1 MYNPKLIDQVYYS
14 GLSCRAS
21 RFYVIGMAANLYP
34 SNYCQFASITQN

>member
-21 RFYVIGMAANLYP
+21 RFYVIVTIILCYTDLKKIP
-34 SNYCQFASITQN
+34 IL